1 MAGLNPAQ
9 RAAVEHGEGPML
21 VLAGAGSGKTRV
33 ITERIARLV
42 RAGVRPDRLLGVTF
56 TNKAAAE
63 MVERLAPMVGVDVA
77 QQLWLST
84 FHSFGV
90 RFLREESAA
99 LGYGSRYVIFDQG
112 DATGLLREI
121 LRREVGADLKLDTS
135 AILTRISLY
144 KNAFLAPEDVPE
156 SDFEYD
162 AIAREAYPH
171 YQDALRSMHAVDFDD
186 LVSEPVRVL
195 RRDAAIRTRWSARFE
210 HLLVDEFQDTN
221 KSQLELV
228 RLLTNDARNVCVVG
242 DDDQS
247 IYSWRGAEV
256 GNILDFERYY
266 PGAKIV
272 KLEEN
277 YRSHRQILDVAN
289 AAIAQS
295 RGKRHGKTLR
305 AVRGDGEPVCLAR
318 VPDAEAQAK
327 LVVREIRR
335 LLKDGA
341 RRGDM
346 AVLYRSNLTARV
358 LEEEL
363 RVGDIPYRVY
373 GGSQVFDK
381 KEVKDAIAYLRAVVN
396 PRDELSLRRIVNYP
410 ARGVGSTSIKRIGE
424 FARERR
430 IPFGEAITRASEI
443 EGVAQSALRGLHQLG
458 EALADARRQLE
469 GGAGPSD
476 VATRLFQSAGLVAE
490 LGAEAGPVGQRRLA
504 NLDFLGRS
512 LKRFEERQRST
523 SLATFLTQISI
534 DSPTEEIEAGDRV
547 TLSSLHSSKGLEFGT
562 VFFLGLV
569 EGQLPH
575 SRSLDPK
582 VTEALPTDV
591 EEERRLFYVGVT
603 RARDRLYLV
612 VPAQRTTRGRVVPL
626 VPSRFLEGM
635 PQDAYVEYRHEG
647 EEAMSHDEVAAM
659 TEALLAR
666 LSGGS

>member
-1 MAGLNPAQ
+1 MALLNSAQ
-9 RAAVEHGEGPML
+9 RAAIEHGEGPLL

-42 RAGVRPDRLLGVTF
+42 REGVPPEQLLGVTF

-63 MVERLAPMVGVDVA
+63 MVERLAPMVGAEIA
-77 QQLWLST
+77 QRLWLST

-112 DATGLLREI
+112 DTMGLLREV
-121 LRREVGADLKLDTS
+121 LRREVGVGSNLDVG
-135 AILTRISLY
+135 AILSRISLY

-162 AIAREAYPH
+162 AVAREAYPH

-186 LVSEPVRVL
+186 LVSEPVRIL
-195 RRDAAIRTRWSARFE
+195 RRDVGIRSRWRGRYA

-228 RLLTNDARNVCVVG
+228 RLLTNETRNVCVVG

-256 GNILDFERYY
+256 SNILDFERYF

-277 YRSHRQILDVAN
+277 YRSCRQILDVAN
-289 AAIAQS
+289 AAIARS
-295 RGKRHGKTLR
+295 SGRRHGKTLR
-305 AVRGDGEPVCLAR
+305 AARGDGEPVLLAK
-318 VPDAEAQAK
+318 VDDSEQQAK
-327 LVVREIRR
+327 LVVREVRR
-335 LLKDGA
+335 LVKEGA
-341 RRGDM
+341 RRRDI

-363 RVGDIPYRVY
+363 RVADIPYRVY
-373 GGSQVFDK
+373 GGTQVFDK

-396 PRDELSLRRIVNYP
+396 PRDELSLRRIINYP
-410 ARGVGSTSIKRIGE
+410 ARGVGATSVKRVGE
-424 FARERR
+424 FAREHR
-430 IPFGEAITRASEI
+430 IPFGAAMARASEVP
-443 EGVAQSALRGLHQLG
+443 GLPPSALRGLERVS
-458 EALADARRQLE
+458 EALDDARVDFDGGRGLADA
-469 GGAGPSD
+469 AG
-476 VATRLFQSAGLVAE
+476 RLFDRVGLIQE
-490 LGAEAGPVGQRRLA
+490 LGAEPGPVGQRRLG
-504 NLDFLGRS
+504 NLDFLKRS
-512 LKRFEERQRST
+512 LSRFEERERKGP
-523 SLATFLTQISI
+523 LANFLTQISL
-534 DSPTEEIEAGDRV
+534 DSPSEELLAGERI

-575 SRSLDPK
+575 SRTLDPK
-582 VTEALPTDV
+582 VTEAVPADI

-612 VPAQRTTRGRVVPL
+612 VPSRRTTRGRVVPL

-635 PQDAYVEYRHEG
+635 PEDAYVEYHHEG
-647 EEAMSHDEVAAM
+647 EAAMSHDEVAAM
-659 TEALLAR
+659 TEALLAQ
-666 LSGGS
+666 LSGG